1 MTENKPSDTAIA
13 ADKAGGLWGELAPVI
28 AFIVIYNVMLRLPN
42 DTGLFSVDTA
52 LYWAT
57 GFLIAATSFVIGF
70 KLVKKQTISPM
81 LIFSTSLIVAFG
93 TLGILL
99 QSKAFIQHKPTLINL
114 IFAGLI
120 FGGLATGRNLWKMLM
135 DSLFNLPD
143 FAWRTLAIRWGLYF
157 IALAFWNEFLV
168 WNYSEEV
175 WANWRL
181 GNLVFGFIFM
191 LANTPYMLKHLRE
204 DEEDT
209 DAGPDADAA

>member
-1 MTENKPSDTAIA
+1 MSETKSSGTAVA
-13 ADKAGGLWGELAPVI
+13 ADKAGGLWGELGPVL
-28 AFIVIYNVMLRLPN
+28 AFIVIYNVMLHLPN
-42 DTGLFSVDTA
+42 ETGLFSADTA

-57 GFLIAATSFVIGF
+57 GVLIAATSFVIGF
-70 KLVKKQTISPM
+70 KLVKKQPISPM

-99 QSKAFIQHKPTLINL
+99 QSKAFILHKPTLINL
-114 IFAGLI
+114 LFASLI
-120 FGGLATGRNLWKMLM
+120 FGGLATGRNLWQMMM
-135 DSLFNLPD
+135 DSLFDLPD

-157 IALAFWNEFLV
+157 VAMALWNEFLV

-191 LANTPYMLKHLRE
+191 VANTPYMLKHLRDE
-204 DEEDT
+204 DAKAT
-209 DAGPDADAA
+209 

>member
-1 MTENKPSDTAIA
+1 MSETKSSGTAVA
-13 ADKAGGLWGELAPVI
+13 ADKAGGLWGELGPVL

-42 DTGLFSVDTA
+42 ETGLFSADTA

-57 GFLIAATSFVIGF
+57 GVLIAATSFVIGF
-70 KLVKKQTISPM
+70 KLVKKQPISPM

-99 QSKAFIQHKPTLINL
+99 QSKAFILHKPTLINL
-114 IFAGLI
+114 LFASLI
-120 FGGLATGRNLWKMLM
+120 FGGLATGRNLWQMMM
-135 DSLFNLPD
+135 DSLFDLPD

-157 IALAFWNEFLV
+157 VAMALWNEFLV

-191 LANTPYMLKHLRE
+191 VANTPYMLKHLR
-204 DEEDT
+204 DEDT
-209 DAGPDADAA
+209 KAT

>member
-1 MTENKPSDTAIA
+1 MSETKSSGTAVA
-13 ADKAGGLWGELAPVI
+13 ADKAGGLWGELGPVL

-42 DTGLFSVDTA
+42 ETGLFSADTA

-57 GFLIAATSFVIGF
+57 GVLIAATSFVIGF
-70 KLVKKQTISPM
+70 KLVKKQPISPM
-81 LIFSTSLIVAFG
+81 LIFATSLILAFG

-99 QSKAFIQHKPTLINL
+99 QSKAFILHKPTLINL
-114 IFAGLI
+114 LFASLI
-120 FGGLATGRNLWKMLM
+120 FGGLATGRNLWQMMM
-135 DSLFNLPD
+135 DSLFDLPD

-157 IALAFWNEFLV
+157 VAMALWNEFLV

-191 LANTPYMLKHLRE
+191 VANTPYMLKHLRDE
-204 DEEDT
+204 DAKAT
-209 DAGPDADAA
+209 

>member
-1 MTENKPSDTAIA
+1 MSETKSSGTAVA
-13 ADKAGGLWGELAPVI
+13 ADKAGGLWGELGPVL

-42 DTGLFSVDTA
+42 ETGLFSADTA

-57 GFLIAATSFVIGF
+57 GVLIAATSFVIGF
-70 KLVKKQTISPM
+70 KLVKKQPISPM

-99 QSKAFIQHKPTLINL
+99 QSKAFILHKPTLINL
-114 IFAGLI
+114 LFASLI
-120 FGGLATGRNLWKMLM
+120 FGGLATGRNLWQMMM
-135 DSLFNLPD
+135 DSLFDLPD

-157 IALAFWNEFLV
+157 VAMALWNEFLV

-191 LANTPYMLKHLRE
+191 VANTPYMLKHLR
-204 DEEDT
+204 DENAKAT
-209 DAGPDADAA
+209 

>member
-1 MTENKPSDTAIA
+1 MSETKSSGTAVA
-13 ADKAGGLWGELAPVI
+13 ADKAGGLWGELGPVL

-42 DTGLFSVDTA
+42 ETGLFSADTA

-57 GFLIAATSFVIGF
+57 GVLIAATSFVIGF
-70 KLVKKQTISPM
+70 KLVKKQPISPM

-99 QSKAFIQHKPTLINL
+99 QSKAFILHKPTLINL
-114 IFAGLI
+114 LFASLI
-120 FGGLATGRNLWKMLM
+120 FGGLATGRNLWQMMM
-135 DSLFNLPD
+135 DSLFDLPD

-157 IALAFWNEFLV
+157 VAMALWNEFLV

-191 LANTPYMLKHLRE
+191 VANTPYMLKHLRDE
-204 DEEDT
+204 DAKAT
-209 DAGPDADAA
+209 

>member
-1 MTENKPSDTAIA
+1 MSETKSSGTAVA
-13 ADKAGGLWGELAPVI
+13 ADKAGGLWGELGPVL

-42 DTGLFSVDTA
+42 ETGLFSADTA

-57 GFLIAATSFVIGF
+57 GVLIAAASFVIGF
-70 KLVKKQTISPM
+70 KLVKKQPISPM

-99 QSKAFIQHKPTLINL
+99 QSKAFILHKPTLINL
-114 IFAGLI
+114 LFASLI
-120 FGGLATGRNLWKMLM
+120 FGGLATGRNLWQMMM
-135 DSLFNLPD
+135 DSLFDLPD

-157 IALAFWNEFLV
+157 VAMALWNEFLV

-191 LANTPYMLKHLRE
+191 VANTPYMLKHLRDE
-204 DEEDT
+204 DAKAT
-209 DAGPDADAA
+209 

>member
-1 MTENKPSDTAIA
+1 MSETKSSGTAVA
-13 ADKAGGLWGELAPVI
+13 ADKAGRLWGELGPVL

-42 DTGLFSVDTA
+42 ETGLFSADTA

-57 GFLIAATSFVIGF
+57 GVLIAATSFVIGF
-70 KLVKKQTISPM
+70 KLVKKQPISPM

-99 QSKAFIQHKPTLINL
+99 QSKAFILHKPTLINL
-114 IFAGLI
+114 LFASLI
-120 FGGLATGRNLWKMLM
+120 FGGLATGRNLWQMMM
-135 DSLFNLPD
+135 DSLFDLPD

-157 IALAFWNEFLV
+157 VAMALWNEFLV

-191 LANTPYMLKHLRE
+191 VANTPYMLKHLR
-204 DEEDT
+204 DENAKAT
-209 DAGPDADAA
+209 